1 MALNI
6 KKDLGNQ
13 RTRKADLSTLVYGKV
28 PPQAPELEEAVIGA
42 IMLEKDKLAEVL
54 EIIQS
59 PDCFYV
65 DANQKIYGAIRRLF
79 DKGLP
84 VDLLTVTEE
93 LRRSNELDIV
103 GGAYHLSRLTMSVIS
118 SAHVE
123 AHARIVMEKF
133 IQRELIRISGQVINE
148 AYEDSTDVFDLLD
161 KAESNLYEITDKHLR
176 KNFKSLTEVLKK
188 TVEEIEEA
196 KNKKEDVTGVPT
208 GFTMLDRLT
217 SGWQKNALIIV
228 AARPAVGKTAFC
240 LNLAMNAAMNSN
252 KPFPVAF
259 FSLEMGAGELV
270 KRMLAAT
277 TEVSMD
283 AITKGRMQ
291 EHEFVQMT
299 QRMNK
304 LAAAPLFLD
313 DQAALNIFELRAK
326 ARRLKQRHDIQMI
339 IIDYLQLMQADVNKG
354 GNREQEISKISR
366 DLKSLAKEL
375 EIPIIALSQLNRSV
389 ESRKESKV
397 PQLSD
402 LRESGAIEQDADMV
416 MFLYRPEY
424 HGINNDEMGQAI
436 EGETH
441 IHIAKN
447 RAGSTDTVKVRF
459 IKEYQKFVDLED
471 SAGFFD
477 GGLSPSGGGNPFN
490 SGSGDDFDRGG
501 SGFKPRTEN
510 PMAGLR
516 RDPSEFGGSKMF
528 IQGGFQTLPSKANSI
543 NLDDDELTPPFKQG
557 GGTMDDVPF

>member
-1 MALNI
+1 MAVNI
-6 KKDLGNQ
+6 KKDFGNS
-13 RTRKADLSTLVYGKV
+13 RSRKPDISSMVYGKV
-28 PPQAPELEEAVIGA
+28 PPQAIELEEAVLGA
-42 IMLEKDKLAEVL
+42 IMLERDKLAEVL

-59 PDCFYV
+59 PECFYT
-65 DANQKIYGAIRRLF
+65 DANQKIYNCIRKLF
-79 DKGLP
+79 DKGTP

-93 LRRSNELDIV
+93 LRKSDELEIV
-103 GGAYHLSRLTMSVIS
+103 GGAYYLTRLTMSVVS

-133 IQRELIRISGQVINE
+133 IQRELIRISGNVISD

-161 KAESNLYEITDKHLR
+161 KAESGLYEITDKHLR
-176 KNFKSLTEVLKK
+176 KNFKSLREVLVT
-188 TVEEIEEA
+188 TVKEIEEA
-196 KNKKEDVTGVPT
+196 KNNNEDVTGVPT
-208 GFTMLDRLT
+208 GFKYLDKLT

-240 LNLAMNAAMNSN
+240 LNLAMNAAMNAG
-252 KPFPVAF
+252 KPYPVAF

-304 LAAAPLFLD
+304 LATAEIYLD

-326 ARRLKQRHDIQMI
+326 ARRLKQKHDIQMI
-339 IIDYLQLMQADVNKG
+339 VIDYLQLMQADINKG

-375 EIPIIALSQLNRSV
+375 EIPIIALSQLNRGV

-424 HGINNDEMGQAI
+424 YGINNDENGQAI

-441 IHIAKN
+441 VHIAKN
-447 RAGSTDTVKVRF
+447 RSGVTDTVKVRF
-459 IKEYQKFVDLED
+459 IKEYQKFVDIEED
-471 SAGFFD
+471 NFGGF
-477 GGLSPSGGGNPFN
+477 GGGNF
-490 SGSGDDFDRGG
+490 GG
-501 SGFKPRTEN
+501 SSGGPQFPPPN
-510 PMAGLR
+510 PQSGLR
-516 RDPSEFGGSKMF
+516 RDASEFGGSKMF
-528 IQGGFQTLPSKANSI
+528 IPGGFQTMPSKANDYPFDE
-543 NLDDDELTPPFKQG
+543 DDDMNASFKRPSSPDDDTPF
-557 GGTMDDVPF
+557 

>member
-1 MALNI
+1 MTPNLRNNLGTSRRP
-6 KKDLGNQ
+6 KPDLGN
-13 RTRKADLSTLVYGKV
+13 LVFGRIT
-28 PPQAPELEEAVIGA
+28 PQAREIEEAVLGA
-42 IMLEKDKLAEVL
+42 VMLEKDKLAQVL

-59 PDCFYV
+59 PDCFYET
-65 DANQKIYGAIRRLF
+65 AHQKIYASVRRLF
-79 DKGLP
+79 DSSMP
-84 VDLLTVTEE
+84 VDLLTVTEDLRKAGDLE
-93 LRRSNELDIV
+93 LI
-103 GGAYHLSRLTMSVIS
+103 GGAYYLTRLTMNVVS

-123 AHARIVMEKF
+123 AHARIVMEKYVM
-133 IQRELIRISGQVINE
+133 RELIRISGDIIGDAYNE
-148 AYEDSTDVFDLLD
+148 GSDVFDLLD
-161 KAESNLYEITDKHLR
+161 KAESSLYEITDKHLR
-176 KNFKSLTEVLKK
+176 KNFKSLPDVLVE
-188 TVEEIEEA
+188 TVAEIEFA
-196 KNKKEDVTGVPT
+196 KNNQSDVTGVPT
-208 GFTMLDRLT
+208 GFMALDRLT
-217 SGWQKNALIIV
+217 AGWQKNALIIV

-240 LNLAMNAAMNSN
+240 LNLAMNAALNSD
-252 KPFPVAF
+252 KPYPVAF

-270 KRMLAAT
+270 KRMLVAQ

-299 QRMNK
+299 QRMTH
-304 LAAAPLFLD
+304 LSAAPIFLD

-339 IIDYLQLMQADVNKG
+339 IIDYLQLMQADINKG

-375 EIPIIALSQLNRSV
+375 EIPIIALSQLNRGV

-424 HGINNDEMGQAI
+424 YGINNDEMGQAI

-447 RAGSTDTVKVRF
+447 RSGQTDTVKVRF
-459 IKEYQKFVDLED
+459 IKEYQKFVDLD
-471 SAGFFD
+471 DGTGFY
-477 GGLSPSGGGNPFN
+477 SGSMPGGNPFAGMRGGPTD
-490 SGSGDDFDRGG
+490 GSGFEGSSLHIQPGAQTFKSRGNDYNFDDEDDMGGGGGTFPGSPFGGFRPRGGG
-501 SGFKPRTEN
+501 SG
-510 PMAGLR
+510 
-516 RDPSEFGGSKMF
+516 SS
-528 IQGGFQTLPSKANSI
+528 
-543 NLDDDELTPPFKQG
+543 DDTPF
-557 GGTMDDVPF
+557 

>member
-6 KKDLGNQ
+6 KKDFGS
-13 RTRKADLSTLVYGKV
+13 TRRKPDINSLVYGKI
-28 PPQAPELEEAVIGA
+28 PPQANELEEAVLGA
-42 IMLEKDKLAEVL
+42 VMLEKDNLAEVL

-59 PDCFYV
+59 ADCFYV
-65 DANQKIYGAIRRLF
+65 DAHQKIYAAIRRLF
-79 DKGLP
+79 DKGMP

-93 LRRSNELDIV
+93 LRKSDELEIV
-103 GGAYHLSRLTMSVIS
+103 GGAYFLTRLTMSVLS

-133 IQRELIRISGQVINE
+133 IQRELIRISGNVIAD

-176 KNFKSLTEVLKK
+176 KNFKSLKEVLVR
-188 TVEEIEEA
+188 TVQEIEDA
-196 KNKKEDVTGVPT
+196 KNKTDDLTGVPS
-208 GFTMLDRLT
+208 GYMPLDKLT
-217 SGWQKNALIIV
+217 SGWQRTDLIIL

-240 LNLAMNAAMNSN
+240 LNLAMNAAMHSN

-259 FSLEMGAGELV
+259 FSLEMGAGQIV
-270 KRMLAAT
+270 KRMLSAV

-304 LAAAPLFLD
+304 LATAPIFID

-326 ARRLKQRHDIQMI
+326 ARRLKQKHDIQLL
-339 IIDYLQLMQADVNKG
+339 IIDYLQLMQASIDKG

-366 DLKSLAKEL
+366 DLKALAKEL
-375 EIPIIALSQLNRSV
+375 EVPIIALSQLNRSV

-424 HGINNDEMGQAI
+424 YGINNDEMGNPI

-441 IHIAKN
+441 IHVAKHRN
-447 RAGSTDTVKVRF
+447 GSTDTVKVRF
-459 IKEYQKFVDLED
+459 IKEYQKFVDMED
-471 SAGFFD
+471 DNGFNRF
-477 GGLSPSGGGNPFN
+477 GGGNFGGGGGFTPTP
-490 SGSGDDFDRGG
+490 GD
-501 SGFKPRTEN
+501 N
-510 PMAGLR
+510 PMTGIR

-528 IQGGFQTLPSKANSI
+528 IPGGFQTLPSKAN
-543 NLDDDELTPPFKQG
+543 DYRFDEEEDKSG
-557 GGTMDDVPF
+557 RDEDVPF

>member
-1 MALNI
+1 MPVNI
-6 KKDLGNQ
+6 KKEFGNTRSRKPDL
-13 RTRKADLSTLVYGKV
+13 TTLVYGKI
-28 PPQAPELEEAVIGA
+28 PPQAPELEEAVLGA

-54 EIIQS
+54 EIVQS
-59 PDCFYV
+59 NDCFYV
-65 DANQKIYGAIRRLF
+65 DSHQKIYAAIRRLF
-79 DKGLP
+79 DKGMP
-84 VDLLTVTEE
+84 VDLLTVTDE
-93 LRRSNELDIV
+93 LRKSNELEIV
-103 GGAYHLSRLTMSVIS
+103 GGAYYLTRLTMSVVS

-133 IQRELIRISGQVINE
+133 IQRELIRISGMVISD

-176 KNFKSLTEVLKK
+176 KNFKSLKEVMVT
-188 TVEEIEEA
+188 TVREIEEA
-196 KNKKEDVTGVPT
+196 KNKQEDVTGVPT
-208 GFTMLDRLT
+208 GFKMLDKLT

-240 LNLAMNAAMNSN
+240 LNLAMNAALHTGKS
-252 KPFPVAF
+252 FPVAF

-270 KRMLAAT
+270 KRMLSAT

-304 LAAAPLFLD
+304 LAAANIFLD

-326 ARRLKQRHDIQMI
+326 ARRLKQKHDIQMI
-339 IIDYLQLMQADVNKG
+339 IIDYLQLMQADINKG

-375 EIPIIALSQLNRSV
+375 EIPIIALSQLNRGV

-424 HGINNDEMGQAI
+424 YGINNDEMGNSI

-441 IHIAKN
+441 VHIAKN
-447 RAGSTDTVKVRF
+447 RSGVTDTVKLRF
-459 IKEYQKFVDLED
+459 IKEYQKFVDIEENN
-471 SAGFFD
+471 GF
-477 GGLSPSGGGNPFN
+477 GGFGGGNFGGGGGGFTP
-490 SGSGDDFDRGG
+490 GD
-501 SGFKPRTEN
+501 N
-510 PMAGLR
+510 PQAGIR

-528 IQGGFQTLPSKANSI
+528 IPGGFQTLPSKANSYSF
-543 NLDDDELTPPFKQG
+543 DDDDDMSTPFKKPDSG
-557 GGTMDDVPF
+557 IKDEDIPF

>member
-1 MALNI
+1 MTPNLRNNLGAARRP
-6 KKDLGNQ
+6 KPDLGN
-13 RTRKADLSTLVYGKV
+13 LVFGRIT
-28 PPQAPELEEAVIGA
+28 PQARELEEAVLGA
-42 IMLEKDKLAEVL
+42 VMLEKDKLAQVL

-59 PDCFYV
+59 PDCFYETGH
-65 DANQKIYGAIRRLF
+65 QKIYASIRRLF
-79 DKGLP
+79 DASVP

-93 LRRSNELDIV
+93 LRKTGDLETI
-103 GGAYHLSRLTMSVIS
+103 GGAYYLTRLTMNVVS

-123 AHARIVMEKF
+123 AHARIVMEKYVM
-133 IQRELIRISGQVINE
+133 RELIRISGDIIGE
-148 AYEDSTDVFDLLD
+148 AYNEGSDVFDLLD
-161 KAESNLYEITDKHLR
+161 KAESGLYEITDKHLR
-176 KNFKSLTEVLKK
+176 KNFKSLPDVLVE
-188 TVEEIEEA
+188 TVKEIEFA
-196 KNKKEDVTGVPT
+196 KNNQSDVTGVPT
-208 GFTMLDRLT
+208 GFMALDRLT
-217 SGWQKNALIIV
+217 AGWQKNALIIV

-240 LNLAMNAAMNSN
+240 LNLAMNAALNSD
-252 KPFPVAF
+252 KPYPVAF

-270 KRMLAAT
+270 KRMLAAQ

-299 QRMNK
+299 QRMTR
-304 LAAAPLFLD
+304 LSAAPIFLD

-339 IIDYLQLMQADVNKG
+339 IIDYLQLMQADINKG

-424 HGINNDEMGQAI
+424 YGINNDEMGQAI

-447 RAGSTDTVKVRF
+447 RSGQTDTVKVRF
-459 IKEYQKFVDLED
+459 IKEYQKFVDLD
-471 SAGFFD
+471 DGSGFYP
-477 GGLSPSGGGNPFN
+477 GGMPGGGNPFA
-490 SGSGDDFDRGG
+490 GMRGG
-501 SGFKPRTEN
+501 SGPVDDSGFDGSSLRIQPGAQTFKSRANDYNFDDEDEGGGRFPGAPFGGFKPGR
-510 PMAGLR
+510 P
-516 RDPSEFGGSKMF
+516 GG
-528 IQGGFQTLPSKANSI
+528 G
-543 NLDDDELTPPFKQG
+543 DDDTPF
-557 GGTMDDVPF
+557 